1 MLAIYLMQGRINLA
15 FFDQRAEKDTPGR
28 LAVQSPGTLYLGV
41 PGRRRTL
48 ADAKREDRADAGTA
62 VSSLVSLLL
71 GGPTMRLVIA
81 VAGIALLVVAAV
93 FLPCLLQAGE
103 VTPAS
108 GYSLLTPI
116 RSGNLTVFPVVASKS
131 YDTAEF
137 LTLDEG
143 LRSGDVVVT
152 EAGQAR
158 GLIRHRPGEP
168 AIIHPVRGAEVN
180 QLVLVNNSKRPLLL
194 LAGEI
199 VTGGKQDR
207 VIGKDR
213 IVPAESDPVDLSVFC
228 VEPGRWVAA
237 NGKNDFGTAGGVVGG
252 LLAAPVVRSKAM
264 GAKDQQQV
272 WDSVRSSQ
280 SAMAVTVEAT
290 GAAPEVNAT
299 TSYARVMDN
308 KEVQK
313 QVDAVA
319 EPVQR
324 NYESV
329 IRQLR
334 DKNAVGVVVAV
345 NGEIVW
351 ADIFAS
357 TQLLQKYW
365 PKLIRS
371 YATEAVV
378 TRAKGGE
385 ASLKDAQKFLDN
397 LQGRHET
404 ADTEP
409 GIYRQTEITG
419 DGFKVFELTS
429 LLPKT
434 GFQLHVAK
442 MAD

>member
-1 MLAIYLMQGRINLA
+1 M
-15 FFDQRAEKDTPGR
+15 
-28 LAVQSPGTLYLGV
+28 
-41 PGRRRTL
+41 
-48 ADAKREDRADAGTA
+48 
-62 VSSLVSLLL
+62 
-71 GGPTMRLVIA
+71 
-81 VAGIALLVVAAV
+81 
-93 FLPCLLQAGE
+93 LQAGE
-103 VTPAS
+103 VAPAS
-108 GYSLLTPI
+108 GYSLLSPI

-168 AIIHPVRGAEVN
+168 AIIHPVRDAEVN
-180 QLVLVNNSKRPLLL
+180 RLVLVNNSKRPLLL

-213 IVPAESDPVDLSVFC
+213 IVPGESDSVDLSVFC

-237 NGKNDFGTAGGVVGG
+237 NGKNGFGSAGGVIGG
-252 LLAAPVVRSKAM
+252 LVASPVVRSKAM
-264 GAKDQQQV
+264 AAKDQQQV
-272 WDSVRSSQ
+272 WDSVRTSQ
-280 SAMAVTVEAT
+280 SAMATTVEVT
-290 GAAPEVNAT
+290 GAAPAVNAT

-313 QVDAVA
+313 RVDAVA

-324 NYESV
+324 NYVSV

-357 TQLLQKYW
+357 THLLQKYW
-365 PKLIRS
+365 PKLVRS

-385 ASLKDAQKFLDN
+385 ASLKDAQKFLDD

-404 ADTEP
+404 AETEP

-434 GFQLHVAK
+434 GFAVHVAK
-442 MAD
+442 MAN